1 VRKVP
6 GMLVFVFT
14 AAVLLTTSLLGFA
27 QGIGTVTQVGLENFV
42 YVYQEVLSEV
52 IILQLGDRNEA
63 SMEQFGAEHIAG
75 LSQIGN
81 ENTME
86 IWQLGQRDLVLA
98 VQGGAG
104 NEGSISQMHSS
115 AGTSSGGVSD
125 NDAFTYQGGLF
136 NRLNVLQVGDDNTT
150 SIYQIDNNNEVFVVQ
165 EQFPLGAGRNAALI
179 VQAGVNNWA
188 SALQLG
194 AQQMLRSMQFGND
207 NSSTISQ
214 TGSGNRTS
222 VLQDGSGNVF
232 SAAQS

>member
-1 VRKVP
+1 MCIK
-6 GMLVFVFT
+6 
-14 AAVLLTTSLLGFA
+14 
-27 QGIGTVTQVGLENFV
+27 
-42 YVYQEVLSEV
+42 EVLSEV
-52 IILQLGDRNEA
+52 IILQLADRTKLH
-63 SMEQFGAEHIAG
+63 GAVRWQSTSPVSPRSA
-75 LSQIGN
+75 
-81 ENTME
+81 TTTPME